1 MTGVGDDSRQVAT
14 LVDPAHAAHVIAAAR
29 RERTDLGATWVD
41 GVPLGNGRVGA
52 VVWGASVVTLTV
64 DHAEYWD
71 RRSEGAP
78 PAPHPF
84 ADFLA
89 ALDGAPSPWP
99 SQWPVHMPRFDI
111 VAPTRLPPSR
121 IRLHG
126 LGAVTAAVHH
136 LDRAELEITTAAGTC
151 RVRVLAGADVVLVD
165 GVGPV
170 PDLEVQWLSDPAN
183 WEQRVGGQP
192 GLAPHPA
199 ALFAGYEP
207 ALRAAS
213 ATEGSIAQAVPGSG
227 AVSMAWAC
235 RGATERWVVAVALV
249 ADRGATPAAAV
260 GAATALRDAV
270 LDDHEQQVDA
280 HERHWQRY
288 HARSWVSV
296 PEPAVQSLWC
306 AEIAKLGAAVRADG
320 PPLGL
325 QGPWSPD
332 GRMPPWGGDLH
343 HNVNVQL
350 SYAPVHVTNHGELA
364 DSLHRYV
371 RNALPVWRDL
381 CAALFGIDGLFV
393 PSATDDDGRCR
404 YEWAMVNLAL
414 SSGPWLAHVVH
425 AAWLH
430 QGDVSLRDEV
440 VLPLMEGVAAPLS
453 TLLTEGPDGRLHL
466 PRCYSPELV
475 PAGGAAWGPD
485 ATIDLALLGWLFH
498 SLAGLLDDVGR
509 DGDLWRDL
517 ASRLAPLPTDPGTG
531 VIGGV
536 LTGRG
541 GGLRVRADAPL
552 DRSHRHH
559 SHLLP
564 IHPLRQMTA
573 DSPDGR
579 SRQVVD
585 ASVDNLMLAGNGEW
599 VGFSV
604 PWAAS
609 IAAHAGRPD
618 VALGYLRDYA
628 ERWIGP
634 STFHVQCSAG
644 GLAPTVWNQL
654 GASMGG
660 DALSLEAGFA
670 FAAAVC
676 DLLVQDHGGIVRLAP
691 AVPSGWR
698 DLAFAGLRAAG
709 GWEVSARVVDGVVV
723 AARVLAHRDGALVLR
738 FAGSTGAV
746 EQRRDLYAGEEFV
759 HVAPGWTIG
768 DIQPPH

>member
-1 MTGVGDDSRQVAT
+1 MGDDTRRVAT
-14 LVDPAHAAHVIAAAR
+14 LVDPAHAAHVVAASR
-29 RERTDLGATWVD
+29 RERSDLGAAWVD
-41 GVPLGNGRVGA
+41 GTPLGNGRVGA
-52 VVWGASVVTLTV
+52 VVWGTQTLTLTV
-64 DHAEYWD
+64 DHAEFWD
-71 RRSEGAP
+71 RRSEGSP
-78 PAPHPF
+78 PTPHPF
-84 ADFLA
+84 TDFLA
-89 ALDGAPSPWP
+89 ALDGTPSAWP
-99 SQWPVHMPRFDI
+99 AQWPVHMPRFDI

-126 LGAVTAAVHH
+126 LGAVTSVVHH
-136 LDRAELEITTAAGTC
+136 LDTAGLEVTTATGAC

-170 PDLEVQWLSDPAN
+170 PDLEVHWLSEPAN

-192 GLAPHPA
+192 GLAPHPT
-199 ALFAGYEP
+199 ALFADYED
-207 ALRAAS
+207 ALRTAS
-213 ATEGSIAQAVPGSG
+213 PTGGSIVQAVPGSG
-227 AVSMAWAC
+227 AVAMAWTR
-235 RGATERWVVAVALV
+235 RGDTDRWLV
-249 ADRGATPAAAV
+249 AAALAADRTATPTTV
-260 GAATALRDAV
+260 VDTATALCDAV
-270 LDDHEQQVDA
+270 LDDHEQLVDA
-280 HERHWQRY
+280 HERHWAEY

-296 PEPAVQSLWC
+296 PESEVQALWF
-306 AEIAKLGAAVRADG
+306 AEITKLGAALRADG

-364 DSLHRYV
+364 ESLHRFV

-381 CAALFGIDGLFV
+381 CAALFGIEGLFV

-425 AAWLH
+425 SAWLH
-430 QGDVSLRDEV
+430 SGDVALRDEV
-440 VLPLMEGVAAPLS
+440 VVPLMEGVAAPLT

-485 ATIDLALLGWLFH
+485 ATIDLALLRWLFDA
-498 SLAGLLDDVGR
+498 LADVLDEGGR
-509 DGDLWRDL
+509 DGAGWRDR
-517 ASRLAPLPTDPGTG
+517 ASRLASLPTDAGTG
-531 VIGGV
+531 VIGSV

-541 GGLRVRADAPL
+541 GGLRVRTDVSL

-573 DSPDGR
+573 HSADAR
-579 SRQVVD
+579 TRQVVD
-585 ASVDNLMLAGNGEW
+585 ASVDNLMLAGSGEW

-604 PWAAS
+604 PWASS

-628 ERWIGP
+628 ERWVGP
-634 STFHVQCSAG
+634 STFHVQCSAR

-654 GASMGG
+654 GAAMGG

-670 FAAAVC
+670 FVAAVC
-676 DLLVQDHGGIVRLAP
+676 DLLVQDHDGVVRLAP
-691 AVPSGWR
+691 AVPEAWG
-698 DLAFAGLRAAG
+698 DVAFAGLRAAG
-709 GWEVSARVVDGVVV
+709 GWEVSARIVDRVVV
-723 AARVLAHRDGALVLR
+723 AARVLAHREGELVLR
-738 FAGSTGAV
+738 CPGPTGIA
-746 EQRRDLYAGEEFV
+746 EWRRRLRAGEEFA
-759 HVAPGWTIG
+759 HTAPGWTVG
-768 DIQPPH
+768 DIRPPR